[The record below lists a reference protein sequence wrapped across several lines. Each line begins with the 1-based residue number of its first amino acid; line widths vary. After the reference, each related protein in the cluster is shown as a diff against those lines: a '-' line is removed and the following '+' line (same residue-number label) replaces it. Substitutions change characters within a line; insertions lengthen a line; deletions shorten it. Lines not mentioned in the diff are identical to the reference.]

1 MRISYWSSDVCS
13 SDLIGN
19 TDQIRPILDEE
30 GAGEEAFEFVHTNEF
45 ISMADHPTKAIA
57 QKATASIPL
66 GFQLL
71 KEGHIDAFASAGNTG
86 AMLVGAMFSIKTI
99 PGVIRPAM
107 PTLVP
112 KLKGSIGVMLDVGA
126 NADCR
131 PDNLLQFGILGKL
144 LMENIYHIEAPRVGL
159 INIGEEPEKGNLLT
173 QAAYAL
179 MREESNFNFIGN
191 IEGRDLFNDMAD
203 VIVCDGFTGN
213 VILDRKST

>member
-86 AMLVGAMFSIKTI
+86 AMLVGAMISIK
-99 PGVIRPAM
+99 
-107 PTLVP
+107 
-112 KLKGSIGVMLDVGA
+112 IGRA
-126 NADCR
+126 SCR
-131 PDNLLQFGILGKL
+131 
-144 LMENIYHIEAPRVGL
+144 ERVC
-159 INIGEEPEKGNLLT
+159 
-173 QAAYAL
+173 QY
-179 MREESNFNFIGN
+179 
-191 IEGRDLFNDMAD
+191 
-203 VIVCDGFTGN
+203 V
-213 VILDRKST
+213 